1 MCWGAGEGALS
12 RGRRIEGQ
20 RLISQETC
28 SGTVSRNLAAFRA
41 GWSALVQS
49 CLFEACHQLTSEILN
64 GVLLGRGDRKRNLV
78 AATALSFNTSPL
90 FPLSLPARPSNINSA
105 SFSLGQYSAVDTSGG
120 KSRLQPYVKVIR
132 TVQCCHSP
140 SCHSW
145 KTVRFEG
152 IRFLFVSPELALI
165 PRFGG
170 LFAVPTS
177 IIFVT
182 FSEPVSLNLG
192 IGSLRQAVNHSEKP
206 SLHRITLWITCFPS
220 ILI

>member
-90 FPLSLPARPSNINSA
+90 FSPVASCAAVKYQQCVIQSWPVQCSRHLGGEEPPATLRKGDPYCTVLSLTFVPFLENRAIR
-105 SFSLGQYSAVDTSGG
+105 GDT
-120 KSRLQPYVKVIR
+120 
-132 TVQCCHSP
+132 
-140 SCHSW
+140 
-145 KTVRFEG
+145 
-152 IRFLFVSPELALI
+152 FLV
-165 PRFGG
+165 
-170 LFAVPTS
+170 
-177 IIFVT
+177 
-182 FSEPVSLNLG
+182 
-192 IGSLRQAVNHSEKP
+192 
-206 SLHRITLWITCFPS
+206 RITRISPDSSVRRSVRGPHKYNLRD
-220 ILI
+220 IL